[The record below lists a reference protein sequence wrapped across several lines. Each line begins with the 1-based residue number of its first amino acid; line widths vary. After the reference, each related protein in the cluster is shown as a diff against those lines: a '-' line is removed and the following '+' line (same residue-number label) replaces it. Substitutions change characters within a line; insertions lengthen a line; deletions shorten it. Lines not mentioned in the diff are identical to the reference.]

1 MLVAYVDIETTGL
14 SSQNSEITVIG
25 IGLSPGKHLEVIQLV
40 EEDVTRVKL
49 LRVLKGVG
57 ALYTYNGDSFDLP
70 FIRAHLGVDL
80 AERFEHQDLKF
91 NCWDRGLYGG
101 LKAVERKLGIRRKLP
116 LEGADAVRLWEEY
129 KQHGDNKAL
138 QTLLAYNQEDI
149 VNLRALRVKLGL
161 RESE

>member
-80 AERFEHQDLKF
+80 AERFEHRDLMF
-91 NCWDRGLYGG
+91 DCWNRGLFGG
-101 LKAVERKLGIRRKLP
+101 FKAVERQLGISRHLP
-116 LEGADAVRLWEEY
+116 LQGIDAVRLWHSY
-129 KQHGDNKAL
+129 KLEGDHDAL
-138 QTLLAYNQEDI
+138 QTLLAYNREDV

>member
-49 LRVLKGVG
+49 LRALKGVT
-57 ALYTYNGDSFDLP
+57 ALYTYNGGRFDLP
-70 FIRAHLGVDL
+70 FIHEHLGVDL
-80 AERFEHQDLKF
+80 AERFEHRDLMF
-91 NCWDRGLYGG
+91 DCQNRGLFGG
-101 LKAVERKLGIRRKLP
+101 FKAVERQLGIRRKLP
-116 LEGADAVRLWEEY
+116 LGGADAVRLWKEY

-138 QTLLAYNQEDI
+138 QTLLAYNREDI

-161 RESE
+161 KESE